1 MLQSKIPGFRQ
12 LSLLI
17 IPAILLITSCSE
29 KSSEESE
36 NAPPPLPS
44 YDYLYQVPATHADGW
59 ETASVNHEQ
68 LAEEL
73 VIRVMG
79 DTSLGV
85 DGVLLSQNGALV
97 LEEYKPVLAADSLL
111 PLEDSQLL
119 LISTLSA
126 VWEKE
131 HENMQPSMI
140 SLPSVVYAGKSNM
153 ADTSVSI
160 QHLLKME
167 TDMLCRPQN
176 KVFQDIAEKS
186 HTNRFYYCPANYE
199 AVAQWM
205 ENELD
210 GSLSFFAEE
219 HLFEPLNIDTYR
231 WEGEQISLFPRDML
245 KLGALYASKG
255 SWQEQQVFSD
265 NWVLQLQEKAYDAKA
280 QGQFAWG
287 WWQHKLLVNG
297 RNYTIYYS
305 KSPNYL
311 LVYVPDV
318 DAGLLLSGKLHRA
331 ASDYF
336 PLLQN
341 HAIPA
346 LLQTK

>member
-1 MLQSKIPGFRQ
+1 ML
-12 LSLLI
+12 
-17 IPAILLITSCSE
+17 PAFFLFISCAE
-29 KSSEESE
+29 NSSEENK
-36 NAPPPLPS
+36 NAAPPLPS
-44 YDYLYQVPATHADGW
+44 YDYLYQVPATRNDGW
-59 ETASVNHEQ
+59 ETASVSNEQ

-73 VIRVMG
+73 VIRIMG
-79 DTSLGV
+79 DSSLDV
-85 DGVLLSQNGALV
+85 QGVLLSQNGALV
-97 LEEYKPVLAADSLL
+97 LEEYKPALAADSLL
-111 PLEDSQLL
+111 PLGDSQML

-126 VWEKE
+126 VWENRE
-131 HENMQPSMI
+131 EEMQHQMV
-140 SLPSVVYAGKSNM
+140 SLPSVVYAGKSSM
-153 ADTSVSI
+153 ADTSVSV

-176 KVFQDIAEKS
+176 KVFQDIAGKS
-186 HTNRFYYCPANYE
+186 HSTQFYYCPANYE

-205 ENELD
+205 EDEID

-219 HLFEPLNIDTYR
+219 HLFEPLKIDTYR
-231 WEGEQISLFPRDML
+231 WDEEQLNLYPRDML
-245 KLGALYASKG
+245 KLAALYAMEG
-255 SWQEQQVFSD
+255 NWQQNEVFSD

-297 RNYTIYYS
+297 RNYTVFYS
-305 KSPNYL
+305 KSPYYL

-318 DAGLLLSGKLHRA
+318 DAGLLLTGELHGV

-341 HAIPA
+341 TAIPA
-346 LLQTK
+346 LLKNQ